1 MFVKM
6 LARVPMPLRR
16 KRCGT
21 PYLRKEMDAGFSA
34 SIVAVICCGL
44 FLFLKQAAFSLT
56 EGKLDRFCSFF
67 FLSGGYVDGRPH
79 SRPPSMQAQNHIETV
94 FTGKEVKMK
103 TQKHLKH
110 SVPLLCT
117 VLALALLLAACGG
130 TAPAPATQAPAQTQ
144 TAAPQ
149 TQAPSAEAPS
159 PAPTQAPAPE
169 KETWTFTDQADNEVT
184 VQLPIERMVVLQHHS
199 IDIICQLGGQ
209 DKIVGVEE
217 KWSKNLGSYIADI
230 WPEIKEMPTCGSL
243 SAPNVEAVAAL
254 NPDVVIV
261 ASQADQDACAQLRD
275 MGIPVCVVSL
285 RGEGKQAEAQN
296 PRLANADAAYTEGC
310 QWAVKTLGRLTGRD
324 AQADALW
331 AFCEE
336 SRQMV
341 EDAVG
346 SIADADRIRA
356 VTVMNN
362 NAVYG
367 NDKYVGCML
376 LRAGGINA
384 AAADI
389 QGNGTYTVETLANWD
404 PDVIITQDRYPEV
417 YTELTTSPEYAEL
430 RCVKEGN
437 VILAPYW
444 TKPWGNPD
452 ADSMALGELWLAWK
466 FYPDKV
472 SEETVLNRAKEFYET
487 FYGVPFTGTLTPE
500 IP

>member
-1 MFVKM
+1 MKKNSKRGIAALICAVLM
-6 LARVPMPLRR
+6 L
-16 KRCGT
+16 
-21 PYLRKEMDAGFSA
+21 
-34 SIVAVICCGL
+34 IL
-44 FLFLKQAAFSLT
+44 FLS
-56 EGKLDRFCSFF
+56 
-67 FLSGGYVDGRPH
+67 
-79 SRPPSMQAQNHIETV
+79 
-94 FTGKEVKMK
+94 
-103 TQKHLKH
+103 
-110 SVPLLCT
+110 
-117 VLALALLLAACGG
+117 ACGG
-130 TAPAPATQAPAQTQ
+130 GKTNPAPTAVPTPAATPAPTAAPAPATDAPAAPTEEP
-144 TAAPQ
+144 APQ
-149 TQAPSAEAPS
+149 P
-159 PAPTQAPAPE
+159 
-169 KETWTFTDQADNEVT
+169 ETWTFTDQADNEVT

-384 AAADI
+384 ASLYAMAGQQTAAAAAPEAPAAAAAPAAAGWTCPTCGAINQGKFCQECGTKKPAGAPLYKCDKCGWVPSDPMNPPKFCPECGDPFTDADI
-389 QGNGTYTVETLANWD
+389 Q
-404 PDVIITQDRYPEV
+404 
-417 YTELTTSPEYAEL
+417 
-430 RCVKEGN
+430 
-437 VILAPYW
+437 
-444 TKPWGNPD
+444 
-452 ADSMALGELWLAWK
+452 
-466 FYPDKV
+466 
-472 SEETVLNRAKEFYET
+472 
-487 FYGVPFTGTLTPE
+487 
-500 IP
+500 